1 MVSNIESSNLVSK
14 AAANSAKSKNIKK
27 LVKYTK
33 NEPLTQMPDTFT
45 SNVKSGVS
53 SALLWEGLPFAFLL
67 KRNKKL
73 NGAFISKEMKNL
85 DNINKKAFETL
96 KNGEGSIIE
105 RIKTFIKKAND
116 SNKNFYNLKSNVKLQ
131 SKYANLI
138 EKAKNIEE
146 KLIEKPD
153 SRKLKNRLAKNNK
166 KSQTAKAAVEA
177 MKKTG
182 TQAAE
187 TAVKKA
193 GKLSKF
199 GNFMKTSGAG
209 VMLAISG
216 IIEGCTEII
225 PTFKELGVQ
234 KGIKQLGKSAVKI
247 AGDTVGFIA
256 GQQAGV
262 AVGTAIGTALFPG
275 VGTAVGA
282 VVGFVGGL
290 LGSWVAGKATK
301 AIVGP
306 SEREIA
312 KEEQENQL
320 AEQIE
325 NDNIKLNELKNETV
339 RKLQEEA
346 AYNNGELNEDSLAAL
361 KALEDLETENNPFL
375 V

>member
-153 SRKLKNRLAKNNK
+153 SRKLKNSLAKINK

>member
-1 MVSNIESSNLVSK
+1 MVNNIESSNLVSK

-153 SRKLKNRLAKNNK
+153 SRKLKNSLAKINK